1 MTEFTVPIV
10 TGQHDPFTIHFDQLA
25 DDISVFEQTI
35 ADLNEYNDGLSDRG
49 GARSNDTWTLNQ
61 LYAGLPLKDEPPEF
75 PDDSHFDLLSFGDAS
90 ERIAGLSTAST
101 SGHPDVETPSNDM
114 RYMLRNT
121 ESPPL
126 NLSQV
131 IDWTDYF
138 ANETES
144 TPTATTTTATEN
156 IVTETKIKSERDD
169 DNKNDDSGND
179 TSSDEQSIRIKSEPD
194 LDIDDRA
201 SEQNS
206 TSGFSS
212 NVELTEEVTQN
223 VNKLTNKI
231 NSTGRFVTAVCV
243 LPTACDESPKIVSLT
258 T

>member
-1 MTEFTVPIV
+1 M
-10 TGQHDPFTIHFDQLA
+10 FD
-25 DDISVFEQTI
+25 QTI

-61 LYAGLPLKDEPPEF
+61 LYAGLPLKDEPPELA
-75 PDDSHFDLLSFGDAS
+75 DHNHFDLLRSFVEADEQIG
-90 ERIAGLSTAST
+90 GLSTAST
-101 SGHPDVETPSNDM
+101 SGHPDVEHPSNGM
-114 RYMLRNT
+114 HYMLRNT

-138 ANETES
+138 AN
-144 TPTATTTTATEN
+144 TTTTTTSSSA
-156 IVTETKIKSERDD
+156 TETKIKSETDD

-201 SEQNS
+201 SDGSKNS

-212 NVELTEEVTQN
+212 NVELTEEVTN
-223 VNKLTNKI
+223 
-231 NSTGRFVTAVCV
+231 C
-243 LPTACDESPKIVSLT
+243 
-258 T
+258 